1 MLRSR
6 LVREG
11 SVGLFLLLGLMVFG
25 GMVFF
30 LKGHK
35 FRNNNYQLRLLF
47 ENAGGLR
54 EGGRVFFRGVGVGRI
69 VTIKPGS
76 NGVEIWTE
84 IDNSLRIPSQVR
96 VSTIRSGLLGDVS
109 VNIIPETELTE
120 QAKQVDPLSQ
130 NCIDQNLIL
139 CHEEKISAQA
149 SPDLVET
156 LTRLSDRFD
165 NDDIFNNINNAVLNL
180 DKAGNKVSQLTDEL
194 SGFAT
199 QAKQDLGTISTAAAK
214 VGNTTQSFTR
224 TADSITRTANVTTE
238 QVKRLADD
246 YSNVST
252 EISSL
257 TQNMNQLINNNK
269 SNLSTAIASLSK
281 TTADV
286 SQLAK
291 NTDQLVTRVNNS
303 ADVEKIAQNVQK
315 SSENLTQISNN
326 LLKLSEELNNPTNL
340 VTLQQT
346 LDSARVTFANTAKI
360 TSEIEEFTGDAEF
373 RRNLRKLINGLSN
386 LVSYTDL
393 LEKQVE
399 LATLLNEVE
408 TVSEKN
414 SHTLSTQ
421 KIIKLDLTKQQFPT
435 AIYIHPD
442 ENTKNNL
449 KSID

>member
-1 MLRSR
+1 
-6 LVREG
+6 
-11 SVGLFLLLGLMVFG
+11 
-25 GMVFF
+25 
-30 LKGHK
+30 
-35 FRNNNYQLRLLF
+35 
-47 ENAGGLR
+47 
-54 EGGRVFFRGVGVGRI
+54 
-69 VTIKPGS
+69 
-76 NGVEIWTE
+76 
-84 IDNSLRIPSQVR
+84 
-96 VSTIRSGLLGDVS
+96 
-109 VNIIPETELTE
+109 
-120 QAKQVDPLSQ
+120 
-130 NCIDQNLIL
+130 
-139 CHEEKISAQA
+139 
-149 SPDLVET
+149 
-156 LTRLSDRFD
+156 
-165 NDDIFNNINNAVLNL
+165 
-180 DKAGNKVSQLTDEL
+180 
-194 SGFAT
+194 
-199 QAKQDLGTISTAAAK
+199 
-214 VGNTTQSFTR
+214 
-224 TADSITRTANVTTE
+224 
-238 QVKRLADD
+238 
-246 YSNVST
+246 
-252 EISSL
+252 
-257 TQNMNQLINNNK
+257 MNQLINNNK